1 MHVIEVREGDLIEEI
16 TRQAKELGIKDAAI
30 VSLIGAADFFTVSAM
45 PRDDA
50 TRDALRP
57 TATFPGEMTGGGE
70 IVNGKPHV
78 HAMFAIDGD
87 EINGGKVIGG
97 HVHNASIFTWFAR
110 AYVLPVTR

>member
-30 VSLIGAADFFTVSAM
+30 VSLIGAADAFTVSAM

-50 TRDALRP
+50 TSDIETNCDL
-57 TATFPGEMTGGGE
+57 PGEMTGSGE
-70 IVNGKPHV
+70 IVDGKPHV

-87 EINGGKVIGG
+87 EQTGGKIIGG
-97 HVHNASIFTWFAR
+97 HVHSAFIGTWFAR
-110 AYVLPVTR
+110 AYVVPVTR